1 MKWEGKKIMFVI
13 VTYDIA
19 VKRVSKVMK
28 TCRKYLRHVQKSVF
42 EGFLTDAQLKRLKRE
57 LESIIKIREDKVCI
71 YKLELLRFCC
81 KEEIGIN
88 KEEDNIL

>member
-1 MKWEGKKIMFVI
+1 MLKINILTLFPNM
-13 VTYDIA
+13 
-19 VKRVSKVMK
+19 
-28 TCRKYLRHVQKSVF
+28 F

-57 LESIIKIREDKVCI
+57 LESIINIREDKVCI
-71 YKLELLRFCC
+71 YKLESLRFCC